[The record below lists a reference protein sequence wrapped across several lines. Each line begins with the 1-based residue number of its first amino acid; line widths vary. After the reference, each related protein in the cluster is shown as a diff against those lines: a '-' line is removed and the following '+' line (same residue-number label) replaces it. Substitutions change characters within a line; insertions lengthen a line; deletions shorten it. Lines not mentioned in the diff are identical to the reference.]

1 MVFSYFGVA
10 SSGLGALGV
19 SWSALIIQLVT
30 FILGYLVL
38 RKWAFEPIIR
48 MLSDRKKIIDD
59 GLKLGED
66 MRKKQEELELRVEE
80 ELSKARIKADQ
91 IVQDALLEAKEF
103 TLKLE
108 DEANKKSELIL
119 ADAKEKTKQE
129 MDRAKQKLET
139 ELVELI
145 TEVSK
150 AFVENQ
156 LDSQKDHIL
165 VSKLLN
171 EQLKT

>member
-156 LDSQKDHIL
+156 MDSQKDHIL